1 MALLLDLKKVYL
13 NNDLE
18 YEVELETKDNQS
30 GDKVPATG
38 MTGLSY
44 WLSRTQNGADIG
56 GTEVALQERS
66 GKPGTYYGVLD
77 ATLVNAALSTRVG
90 QRVYG
95 VLSKDEDVNTFAVYV
110 VQRYRRAA

>member
-1 MALLLDLKKVYL
+1 MALLNLKRAYL

-18 YEVELETKDNQS
+18 YEVNLTTKDNQS
-30 GDKVPATG
+30 GDLIAATG

-44 WLSRTQNGADIG
+44 WLSRTQDGADIG
-56 GTEVALQERS
+56 GTTVTLQERS

-77 ATLVNAALSTRVG
+77 ATLVNAALSSRVG